1 MAVRPEYV
9 EPAAAGVVKVKGKEP
24 LMADIGP
31 LYLSRRER
39 QIMDVIYACGE
50 ASAAEVVERI
60 PDPPTRTAVRTML
73 RILEE
78 KGHLKHRKRGREF
91 IYQPTRPRQRAGQS
105 ALRGVLAT
113 FFEGS
118 LEKAVAAHLADPAT
132 EPTPEE
138 LKRLA
143 RLIREA
149 KKRGG

>member
-1 MAVRPEYV
+1 ME
-9 EPAAAGVVKVKGKEP
+9 ESGH
-24 LMADIGP
+24 

-39 QIMDVIYACGE
+39 QIMDVVYACGE

-78 KGHLKHRKRGREF
+78 KGHLRHRKQGREF
-91 IYQPTRPRQRAGQS
+91 IYQPTRARQRAGQS

-118 LEKAVAAHLADPAT
+118 LEKAVAAHLADPAA
-132 EPTPEE
+132 EPTPDE
-138 LKRLA
+138 LARLA

-149 KKRGG
+149 KKREG